1 MNGSRIYEYVMD
13 EAEIREFCLH
23 AFLEQLKYSKKTGIR
38 LLVILAAEL
47 LLIPETA
54 ALTLLLVI
62 VMVAAVGI
70 YNYTATSRLLR
81 GQPGSVWIEGDKLKA
96 QRRDYGEIPCRDI
109 KLVLRTKRLLMM
121 GYMQR
126 AGRPAWFMIPLR
138 SFRDGHEVDM
148 FLAMMRN
155 PAAQEN
161 CYDQTSQCSAEMRAS
176 IPAVQ
181 KNTGADYSDQISQN
195 IKTGSPREYLR
206 FQYQLD
212 LERWVRLQKGAADL
226 VNGGSLGSTARLYG
240 MLALGCVMLA
250 ALLGVSCLVAK
261 KFDWLIVGYSF
272 ALTILLILKLYYTD
286 PEKLIRKQLLSPETA
301 VRACGLW
308 QVSLTEEGVSLTM
321 PADIKNVYLWTSLAW
336 MVETEEAF
344 YLFHKDKKHFVMIA
358 KESFQSWDQVRFFH
372 QVCADHGIQKA
383 APKKAHYM
391 PLWLLVAL
399 FVVCLL
405 ALFGIAIVRAALTK
419 KDEPGVASGDV
430 YERISLEEQVEVLK
444 SLGLHVPEE
453 TAASVRN
460 SMEEYG
466 LYDLVEESPYTWL
479 LTDMGAPTYDEEW
492 NVTGYDDEVFWF
504 DFEGFD
510 ISADYIDVLNGMLAL
525 AKESCLDGVTDIQ
538 EDMSD
543 ADWEKGR
550 GTVTVSLCWK
560 EQIYLYDMEMYN
572 DWIDSE
578 VLGIFNPLLEQ
589 EGSQRYFYATGDN
602 GQGAIV
608 FFCTSE
614 WAEQF
619 TQKTGLVLEKET
631 TKADEVR

>member
-1 MNGSRIYEYVMD
+1 MNSRRYEYVMD

-54 ALTLLLVI
+54 ALTVLLVI

-70 YNYTATSRLLR
+70 YNYAATSKLLR
-81 GQPGSVWIEGDKLKA
+81 GQPGSVWIEDGKLRA
-96 QRRDYGEIPCRDI
+96 RRRDYGEISCRDI
-109 KLVLRTKRLLMM
+109 KLVRRTKRLLMM
-121 GYMQR
+121 GYLQR

-138 SFRDGHEVDM
+138 SFRDMSEVDM
-148 FLAMMRN
+148 FLAMLRN
-155 PAAQEN
+155 PAAQGN
-161 CYDQTSQCSAEMRAS
+161 YYDQTSQYSAGVGEAD
-176 IPAVQ
+176 PAGQ
-181 KNTGADYSDQISQN
+181 ENTGADSANRIGQN
-195 IKTGSPREYLR
+195 IETGSPREYLR
-206 FQYQLD
+206 FQFQLD
-212 LERWVRLQKGAADL
+212 GERWVRLQKGAADI
-226 VNGGSLGSTARLYG
+226 VNGGSLGKTARLYG
-240 MLALGCVMLA
+240 MLVLGCVMLA
-250 ALLGVSCLVAK
+250 ALVSVSCLVAK

-286 PEKLIRKQLLSPETA
+286 PEKRIRRQLLSPEA
-301 VRACGLW
+301 AARACGLW
-308 QVSLTEEGVSLTM
+308 QISLTEEGVGLTM

-336 MVETEEAF
+336 LVETEEAF

-372 QVCADHGIQKA
+372 QMCADHGIQKA
-383 APKKAHYM
+383 APKKARYV
-391 PLWLLVAL
+391 PLWLLAAL

-405 ALFGIAIVRAALTK
+405 VLFGIAMVRAALTK
-419 KDEPGVASGDV
+419 KDGPGAVLGEV
-430 YERISLEEQVEVLK
+430 YERVSLEEQVEVLK

-453 TAASVRN
+453 TAASIRN
-460 SMEEYG
+460 SMVEYG
-466 LYDLVEESPYTWL
+466 MYDLVEESPYTWL

-492 NVTGYDDEVFWF
+492 NVTGYADEVFWF

-525 AKESCLDGVTDIQ
+525 SEGSCLDDVTDIQ
-538 EDMSD
+538 EDVSD

-608 FFCTSE
+608 FFCTPE
-614 WAEQF
+614 WAERF